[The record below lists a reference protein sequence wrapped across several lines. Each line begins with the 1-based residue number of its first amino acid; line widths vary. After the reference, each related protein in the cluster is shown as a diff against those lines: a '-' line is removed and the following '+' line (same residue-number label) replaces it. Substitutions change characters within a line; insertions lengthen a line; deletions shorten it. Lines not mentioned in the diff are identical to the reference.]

1 MTFIFADFLSCRSFN
16 FCYIL
21 QVSTGKR
28 SYSIPNN
35 SDGGGKI
42 FHEGN
47 KFTSAKGLQ
56 AASASHFSLLMENL
70 DALEA
75 TISSTDLL
83 RLERDILQHLGR
95 LGALKLFQT
104 CLSKT
109 LGDSTSKSY
118 EPSHLAIEQSEGEK
132 GSEEAEK
139 VAETI
144 VRSGKGRVRKMK
156 QQGEFKKADRIYEHS
171 LPSFVGRQ
179 PVNSSARRT
188 FNSKRRR
195 LMIAKSEAEMSKGIK
210 VISDFYDALT

>member
-1 MTFIFADFLSCRSFN
+1 M
-16 FCYIL
+16 

-28 SYSIPNN
+28 SYSILNN
-35 SDGGGKI
+35 SDGGSKI
-42 FHEGN
+42 FHEGD
-47 KFTSAKGLQ
+47 KFASAKGLQ
-56 AASASHFSLLMENL
+56 AASASHFSLLMDNL

-75 TISSTDLL
+75 TISAMDVL

-109 LGDSTSKSY
+109 LSDSMNESY
-118 EPSHLAIEQSEGEK
+118 ELSRLAIEQNEEEK
-132 GSEEAEK
+132 GSKEAKK

-156 QQGEFKKADRIYEHS
+156 QKGESEKADRISEHS
-171 LPSFVGRQ
+171 LPSFVGHQ

-188 FNSKRRR
+188 LNSKRRR
-195 LMIAKSEAEMSKGIK
+195 LMIARSEVEMSKGIK